1 MQDLRLALRI
11 LTPDERRKA
20 GGLLLL
26 IIATTLIDIVGVASV
41 MPFLAVMANPEIVQK
56 QPMIA
61 AIQRSLGLM
70 DTDRLLYALGIMSFL
85 ILVVSAAIRVIGQYV
100 LNRFT
105 QMRVHSIG
113 VRLFDAYMKQGYEY
127 HLHQHSGEISKAVLD
142 EAGQIVSK
150 VYTPASQLIA
160 QCVVILMLSVLLIA
174 VDPLVAITVTAVFAV
189 FYGTF
194 YLVLRPRLARM
205 GEERLGANVERYRSV
220 GEALGGVKLIKLLGR
235 EATYVDRFSRAAEL
249 MARHQS
255 ASTTMANMP
264 KFVVES
270 IGFGGIILLA
280 LALMAKHGGHDAGAL
295 SNVLPL
301 LGLYAFV
308 GYRMLPAVQQV
319 YGAATSLRGGSAALH
334 SVYRALE
341 ESGSLKPLM
350 REEAE
355 PMPLRE
361 SISLEGLSF
370 RYRGAGRPS
379 ITDVAINIPAG
390 ATVGIVGSSGAGKT
404 TLVDLILGLLEPQ
417 SGQIRIDGQVIGEGN
432 LRSWQAAVGYVP
444 QDIFLVDGTVWEN
457 IAIGL
462 PEDKIDKAR
471 VRECVRMARA
481 LDFVEGVLPQGFETS
496 IGERGMRISG
506 GQRQRLGIA
515 RALYRDPPVVIF
527 DEATS
532 ALDNL
537 TEREVMEAIGAL
549 RGTKTVLIVAHRMQT
564 IKECDIL
571 LLMRD
576 GRVASVGPYDM
587 LYANDA
593 EFRQL
598 ATGLVAT

>member
-1 MQDLRLALRI
+1 MQDLKLAFRI

-20 GGLLLL
+20 GWLLLL
-26 IIATTLIDIVGVASV
+26 VITTTLIDIIGVASV
-41 MPFLAVMANPEIVQK
+41 MPFLAVMANPDIVQK
-56 QPMIA
+56 QPVIA
-61 AIQRSLGLM
+61 TIQRTLGLT

-85 ILVVSAAIRVIGQYV
+85 FLVISAVIRVIGQYV

-113 VRLFDAYMKQGYEY
+113 VRLFEAYMKQGYEY
-127 HLHQHSGEISKAVLD
+127 HLHEHSGEISKAVLD
-142 EAGQIVSK
+142 EAGQLVSK
-150 VYTPASQLIA
+150 IYTPASQLIA
-160 QCVVILMLSVLLIA
+160 QCVVILMLSALLIA
-174 VDPLVAITVTAVFAV
+174 VDPGIAITVTAVFAV

-194 YLVLRPRLARM
+194 YWLLRPRLTRM
-205 GEERLGANVERYRSV
+205 GEERLAANVERYRSV
-220 GEALGGVKLIKLLGR
+220 GEALGGIKLVKLLGR
-235 EATYVDRFSRAAEL
+235 EAAYVDRFSKAAEL

-255 ASTTMANMP
+255 ASTTIANLP

-270 IGFGGIILLA
+270 VGFGGIILLA
-280 LALMAKHGGHDAGAL
+280 LALMARHGGHEAGAL

-301 LGLYAFV
+301 LGVYAFV

-319 YGAATSLRGGSAALH
+319 YSAATSLRGGSAALH

-341 ESGSLKPLM
+341 RGSLLRPLM

-355 PMPLRE
+355 PMPLQGA
-361 SISLEGLSF
+361 ISLEGLSF
-370 RYRGAGRPS
+370 WYRGATRPS
-379 ITDVAINIPAG
+379 ISDVAINIPAG

-432 LRSWQAAVGYVP
+432 VRSWQATVGYVP

-457 IAIGL
+457 IALGL
-462 PEDKIDKAR
+462 PQDKIDKAR
-471 VRECVRMARA
+471 VRECARMAQA
-481 LDFVEGVLPQGFETS
+481 LDFVEGVLPHGFDTS

-506 GQRQRLGIA
+506 GQRQRIGIA

-537 TEREVMEAIGAL
+537 TEKEVMEAIGVL
-549 RGTKTVLIVAHRMQT
+549 RGSKTVLIVAHRMQT
-564 IKECDIL
+564 IKECDML
-571 LLMRD
+571 LLMRE
-576 GRVASVGPYDM
+576 GRVASVGTYEM
-587 LYANDA
+587 LYAEDA
-593 EFRQL
+593 QFRQL
-598 ATGLVAT
+598 VTGVHAI